1 MGQQNLGGANSNK
14 TVELK
19 KKLVEKDREIEKLMR
34 HVNYIQDQ
42 IEEFMDENKL
52 LRDMIKAPVNFGK
65 NREAAVKLL
74 DRDKIDDYRKLIRVL
89 QDDNYRLE
97 EERARLKWK
106 LRQAFI
112 MQDCKNMEEIEHRFN
127 LSPDQKAR
135 MQEFLL
141 RLVNKE
147 PGEPSD
153 FQALRQEHEKL
164 KAKFEAL

>member
-1 MGQQNLGGANSNK
+1 MKNATLRQKVND
-14 TVELK
+14 
-19 KKLVEKDREIEKLMR
+19 KDKEIEKLNR
-34 HVNYIQDQ
+34 HINYIQDQ

-65 NREAAVKLL
+65 DREKVRLM
-74 DRDKIDDYRKLIRVL
+74 DREKIDDYRRLIRVL

-106 LRQAFI
+106 LRQAFL
-112 MQDCKNMEEIEHRFN
+112 MQDCKNMDDVQMKFN
-127 LSPDQKAR
+127 LSPDQTAR
-135 MQEFLL
+135 VQEFIL
-141 RLVNKE
+141 RLVNGE